1 MARIPRGRL
10 AAYGA
15 PGLPMAILGLPLFV
29 FLPTFYAEHTG
40 IGLAAVGFI
49 LLAARL
55 FDVVTD
61 PLVGHLSDRIPG
73 PFRRRGLIILGT
85 PILLLSVEMLFRPGE
100 GVGAVYL
107 LTFSALVYLGWTLF
121 ALPYFAWGAELS
133 PDYHERSR
141 ISAWREGFVVAGT
154 VVAASLPA
162 VLGLQNDAGA
172 SLDALATLFWWLLP
186 PALLLLLFLVPE
198 RPGRLAPVAWQ
209 NGLVLLR
216 RNRPF
221 RRLVLAWILNGTA
234 NAIPA
239 TLFLLFITH
248 VLEAPE
254 HAGPL
259 LLVYFGVGIAALP
272 AWLLVA
278 RRLGKHRVW
287 TISMLLAS
295 SFFIW
300 VPLLGSGDVV
310 WFYLITVL
318 TGLSLG
324 VDLALPAAMQADVID
339 QDTADGGGERAGLF
353 FGLWGMATKLA
364 LALAVGISFPL
375 LGAVGFSTAG
385 GNTPAALLVLA
396 LAYAGLPVLFKL
408 AAMSLIWHFPLDEGA
423 QRALRQRIEA
433 LDGPAPVSP
442 ATTGGSP

>member
-1 MARIPRGRL
+1 MTRIARPRL
-10 AAYGA
+10 VAYGL

-29 FLPTFYAEHTG
+29 FLPTFYAEQAG
-40 IGLAAVGFI
+40 IGLATVGFI

-61 PLVGHLSDRIPG
+61 PIVGHLSDRIRG
-73 PFRRRGLIILGT
+73 PFRRRALIIAGT
-85 PILLLSVEMLFRPGE
+85 PLLLLGVEMLFRPGE
-100 GVGAVYL
+100 DVSALYL
-107 LTFSALVYLGWTLF
+107 LFFSALVYLGWTLV

-133 PDYHERSR
+133 PNYHERSR
-141 ISAWREGFVVAGT
+141 ISAWREGFVVTGT
-154 VVAASLPA
+154 VVAASMPA
-162 VLGLQNDAGA
+162 VLGLDNDAGA
-172 SLDALATLFWWLLP
+172 SLAALASLFWWLLP
-186 PALLLLLFLVPE
+186 LAVLLLVLAVPE
-198 RPGRLAPVAWQ
+198 RPGQLPPVAWRQ
-209 NGLVLLR
+209 GLLLLR
-216 RNRPF
+216 DNRPF
-221 RRLVLAWILNGTA
+221 RRLVLAWVLNGTA

-239 TLFLLFITH
+239 TLFLRFITH

-272 AWLLVA
+272 VWLLLA

-300 VPLLGSGDVV
+300 VPLLGAGDVA

-375 LGAVGFSTAG
+375 LGLVGFTTEG
-385 GNTPAALLVLA
+385 GNTPEALLVLA

-408 AAMSLIWHFPLDEGA
+408 AAMPLVWYFPIDEAA
-423 QRALRQRIEA
+423 QRALRERIAARREA
-433 LDGPAPVSP
+433 LDISTAP
-442 ATTGGSP
+442 TGGHS

>member
-1 MARIPRGRL
+1 MAGIPRGRL

-40 IGLAAVGFI
+40 IGLAMVGFI

-162 VLGLQNDAGA
+162 VLGLENDAGA
-172 SLDALATLFWWLLP
+172 SLHALASLFWWLLP
-186 PALLLLLFLVPE
+186 PALLLLLFAVPE
-198 RPGRLAPVAWQ
+198 RPGRLVPVAWRD
-209 NGLVLLR
+209 GLVLLR

-254 HAGPL
+254 QAGPL

-300 VPLLGSGDVV
+300 VPLLGSGDVA

-385 GNTPAALLVLA
+385 GNTPEALLVLA

-408 AAMSLIWHFPLDEGA
+408 AAMSLIWRFPLDEGA

-433 LDGPAPVSP
+433 LGGPAPISP
-442 ATTGGSP
+442 ATTGGTP

>member
-1 MARIPRGRL
+1 MARLPRGRL

-40 IGLAAVGFI
+40 IGLAMVGFI

-55 FDVVTD
+55 FDVITD

-141 ISAWREGFVVAGT
+141 VSAWREGFVVAGT

-172 SLDALATLFWWLLP
+172 SLHVLASLFWWLLP
-186 PALLLLLFLVPE
+186 PALLLLVFAVPE
-198 RPGRLAPVAWQ
+198 RPGRLVPVAWRD
-209 NGLVLLR
+209 GLVLLR

-300 VPLLGSGDVV
+300 VPLLGSGDVA

-385 GNTPAALLVLA
+385 GNTPAALLALA

-408 AAMSLIWHFPLDEGA
+408 AAMSLIWRFPLDESA

-433 LDGPAPVSP
+433 LGGPAPISP
-442 ATTGGSP
+442 ATTGGTP

>member
-1 MARIPRGRL
+1 MARLPRGRL

-40 IGLAAVGFI
+40 IGLAMVGFI

-55 FDVVTD
+55 FDVITD

-141 ISAWREGFVVAGT
+141 VSAWREGFVVAGT

-172 SLDALATLFWWLLP
+172 SLHVLASLFWWLLP
-186 PALLLLLFLVPE
+186 PALLLLVFAVPE
-198 RPGRLAPVAWQ
+198 RPGRLVPVAWRD
-209 NGLVLLR
+209 GLVLLR

-295 SFFIW
+295 SFFIS
-300 VPLLGSGDVV
+300 VPLLGSGDVA

-385 GNTPAALLVLA
+385 GNTPAALLALA

-408 AAMSLIWHFPLDEGA
+408 AAMSLIWRFPLDESA

-433 LDGPAPVSP
+433 LGGPAPISP
-442 ATTGGSP
+442 ATTGGTP

>member
-1 MARIPRGRL
+1 MARLPRGRL

-40 IGLAAVGFI
+40 IGLAMVGFI

-55 FDVVTD
+55 FDVITD

-141 ISAWREGFVVAGT
+141 VSAWREGFVVAGT

-172 SLDALATLFWWLLP
+172 SLHVLASLFWWLLP
-186 PALLLLLFLVPE
+186 PALLLLVFAVPE
-198 RPGRLAPVAWQ
+198 RPGRLVPVAWRD
-209 NGLVLLR
+209 GLVLLR

-300 VPLLGSGDVV
+300 VPLLGSGDVG

-385 GNTPAALLVLA
+385 GNTPAALLALA

-408 AAMSLIWHFPLDEGA
+408 AAMSLIWRFPLDESA

-433 LDGPAPVSP
+433 LGGPAPISP
-442 ATTGGSP
+442 ATTGGTP